1 MGGFRKIW
9 MNYMKK
15 VSFYNAFES
24 INSVGSL
31 AGGILF
37 STCLSVGRPFVC
49 PSVRPSVTDDILKT
63 NEPTVTQ
70 IGTSDPWYT
79 TRA

>member
-1 MGGFRKIW
+1 
-9 MNYMKK
+9 MKK

-49 PSVRPSVTDDILKT
+49 PSVRSSVTDDILKT